1 MVPFRVFHRE
11 NKELWIVLNYHPG
24 GAAGDGGSYLLAKDD
39 DTDKDG
45 EMSLIPAKD
54 LVKYKLVDFM
64 EEELGYDD

>member
-11 NKELWIVLNYHPG
+11 NKELWIVLNYHPSN
-24 GAAGDGGSYLLAKDD
+24 DGGSYLLAKDD
-39 DTDKDG
+39 DTDRDG

-64 EEELGYDD
+64 EDDLGYDD